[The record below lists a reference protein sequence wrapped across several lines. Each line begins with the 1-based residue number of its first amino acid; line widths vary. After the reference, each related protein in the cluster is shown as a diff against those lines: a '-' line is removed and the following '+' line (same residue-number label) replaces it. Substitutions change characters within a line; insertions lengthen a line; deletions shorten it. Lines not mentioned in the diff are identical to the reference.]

1 MGSQNLVGCQ
11 TDVTPAPLLHLHTKL
26 SMKKCIS
33 YLMRLLRGARQTS
46 QADIYIYIFT
56 TWYLKKMLFIYFIFG
71 CVGTWASH
79 CGGFSC
85 YRAQALGHAG
95 SLVVAHRF
103 SCPEACGIFLDQG

>member
-46 QADIYIYIFT
+46 QADIS
-56 TWYLKKMLFIYFIFG
+56 IYF
-71 CVGTWASH
+71 
-79 CGGFSC
+79 
-85 YRAQALGHAG
+85 YN
-95 SLVVAHRF
+95 LV
-103 SCPEACGIFLDQG
+103 FLKNVIY